1 MADVIFRDLENVL
14 DYSHYNYTYLLD
26 TETSR
31 LAPPPFVEF
40 NVKEEDLRDFIK
52 YKLDKD
58 KKYVENIFKDF
69 LSNKG
74 IEFKDDADYVT
85 KNIFE
90 FIKNIDYT
98 KSERELLAQNLTKD
112 IQDFQTVKI
121 TNIFAPPPNPNTTTS
136 NTSNNTNT
144 NTQQNTNQGNV
155 EKVTFQITK
164 KQLEYIKIILAILV
178 IALILRKL

>member
-31 LAPPPFVEF
+31 LAPPTFVEF
-40 NVKEEDLRDFIK
+40 NVKEEDLRVFIK

-85 KNIFE
+85 KKIFE
-90 FIKNIDYT
+90 FINNIDYP
-98 KSERELLAQNLTKD
+98 KSERELLAANLTKD

-121 TNIFAPPPNPNTTTS
+121 TIFSPVSDQNNTTS
-136 NTSNNTNT
+136 NISNTTNT